1 MDLFVRLHVQEGFV
15 CLFICL
21 LFCVTKT
28 FRKLSSGLKV
38 QFRSLECT
46 VKDSGITLM
55 KIELI
60 VLRRRWR

>member
-1 MDLFVRLHVQEGFV
+1 MDLFGRLHVQEGFV
-15 CLFICL
+15 CLFVC
-21 LFCVTKT
+21 FFVSQKT

-46 VKDSGITLM
+46 VKDSGITLT